1 MRNRERATKRRQ
13 REDRDRGWGDKT
25 LCPLCQRLPD
35 YQQPPETRRARK
47 DYLPAP
53 GEGAWPCPYFDLGF
67 LASRTIY
74 IYI

>member
-35 YQQPPETRRARK
+35 YQQPPETRRGVEK
-47 DYLPAP
+47 ILP
-53 GEGAWPCPYFDLGF
+53 L
-67 LASRTIY
+67 SH
-74 IYI
+74 